1 MMRFVILMLFFYL
14 SIPTY
19 AQYAPAAGK
28 VGSNALHKD
37 SIIFISWAEN
47 VSVKRGF
54 LDIADTSLGRV
65 THGEEAN
72 AIGKADGAVISLGDG
87 GEAIFTF
94 DIPLANG
101 NGPDFAIFENAFA
114 DEFLELAFVEVS
126 SNGVDFVRFPSHSLT
141 QTNLQVGGFDKLQ
154 PENLNN
160 LAGKF
165 RVFFGTPFDL
175 QELDTFSIID
185 INSITH
191 IKVKDVIG
199 SIDTSYARKD
209 AFFNIINDPYPTAF
223 ESGGFDL
230 DALGIIHNRENYLG
244 LHDPNKGLI
253 CVKSQNPLPLSE
265 ELWIEFT
272 HNSEFKVLDYN
283 GRIIYENTSPANT
296 LQFQFTQ
303 KGVYFIK
310 WTNVSGTGV
319 YKLNVLD

>member
-1 MMRFVILMLFFYL
+1 MMRLAIFMFFL
-14 SIPTY
+14 GTSIPIY

-28 VGSNALHKD
+28 EGSNALHKD
-37 SIIFISWAEN
+37 SSIFISWAEK
-47 VSVKRGF
+47 VSVLRGF

-101 NGPDFAIFENAFA
+101 KGPDFAIFENAFA

-141 QTNLQVGGFDKLQ
+141 QTNMQVGGFDKLQ

-165 RVFFGTPFDL
+165 RVFYGTPFDL
-175 QELDTFSIID
+175 EELDTFSILD

-199 SIDTSYARKD
+199 TIDSNFAQKD
-209 AFFNIINDPYPTAF
+209 ASMNIVNDPYPTAF

-230 DALGIIHNRENYLG
+230 DALGIIYNRENYLG
-244 LHDPNKGLI
+244 NQEPNKELI
-253 CVKSQNPLPLSE
+253 WIKSQNPLPLSE
-265 ELWIEFT
+265 ELIIEFK
-272 HNSEFKVLDYN
+272 HASDFLVMDYN
-283 GRIIYENTSPANT
+283 GKILYQNTSPANT
-296 LQFQFTQ
+296 LRFTFDQ